1 MFKYY
6 KLHEWCLNTVG
17 RGLQLRNCDCTLM
30 LIDAT
35 VQSSEQEEQDME
47 TKWSEWWCN
56 TWIVVEGDLY
66 GRFKFYGPFNNHA
79 DATTFG
85 DRLIEYNII
94 IRLIP
99 TGEYPEAKT

>member
-17 RGLQLRNCDCTLM
+17 RGLQSRNCDCTLM
-30 LIDAT
+30 MVDAT

-47 TKWSEWWCN
+47 PDMEPNKWWCN
-56 TWIVVEGDLY
+56 VWIVVEGDLY

-85 DRLIEYNII
+85 DSLIGYNII

-99 TGEYPEAKT
+99 PEAET